1 MKNRPYHIATM
12 VTILFISVNL
22 CAANTNEERL
32 SLLRPLIDID
42 FTFNTGVTADSIIL
56 WEKLLTTELEQKKQ
70 YELLFQLK
78 MMAVQALIAQGN
90 SSLAINNANLMY
102 QKAKGLNYPL
112 GMAFA
117 LRAIGNSYLN
127 SASTE
132 AAIES
137 YKESMEIMQTL
148 PNAGVHLKTTLYKL
162 IFIKLRHSHTEGIES
177 DIKRLESICDKDPKL
192 PTDFFLPSCKAYYYT
207 KIEKLPLALKYLQQ
221 LEALSPQ
228 YPYPYYSSLVKY
240 IYSIYHI
247 KTKEYALALKEFDEV
262 LQNTILAGSYRY
274 TQIQQERVEILTFM
288 EKNQDAC
295 DAYELINSC
304 RDSLDAQS
312 YSRQINELHALYQID
327 QSEFDNLS
335 RQKKM
340 VSWSISII
348 LCILSLIICFI
359 FRIKRDNKRLLQSQ
373 QEQEKIRSQAE
384 NSIRTKSLFLSNM
397 SHEIR
402 TPLNALSG
410 FSSILTGESIDD
422 ETRKQCNDIIQQNS
436 DLLLKLINDVI
447 DLSSLEIEKMAFKF
461 KECDAVELCK
471 NVIDMMEKIKQTN
484 ADVRF
489 STSLLSLELLTDNA
503 RLQQVLI
510 NLLINATKF
519 TPQGSITLTLEKQTE
534 DMALFSV
541 TDTGCGIPIENQK
554 KIFNRFEKLNENAQ
568 GTGLGLSICQL
579 IIKQLGGTVWIDE
592 NYSGGTRFMFT
603 HPIRHDGQR
612 EEESI

>member
-1 MKNRPYHIATM
+1 MKSYLYHIATIA
-12 VTILFISVNL
+12 TILFISVNL
-22 CAANTNEERL
+22 CAANTNKERL
-32 SLLRPLIDID
+32 SLLRPLINID
-42 FTFNTGVTADSIIL
+42 LTFNTGVTADSIIL
-56 WEKLLTTELEQKKQ
+56 WEKLLTSELQQKKQ

-90 SSLAINNANLMY
+90 GSLAINNANLMY
-102 QKAKGLNYPL
+102 QKAKELNYPL

-137 YKESMEIMQTL
+137 YKESMKIMQTL
-148 PNAGVHLKTTLYKL
+148 PNADTHIKNTLYKL

-177 DIKRLESICDKDPKL
+177 DIKRLESLCDKEPL
-192 PTDFFLPSCKAYYYT
+192 TDFFLPSCKAYYYI
-207 KIEKLPLALKYLQQ
+207 KIDDLPLALKYLQQ
-221 LEALSPQ
+221 LEALSSQ
-228 YPYPYYSSLVKY
+228 YPYPYYTSLVKY

-247 KTKEYALALKEFDEV
+247 KKKEYALALKEFDEV
-262 LQNTILAGSYRY
+262 LQSTILTGSYRY
-274 TQIQQERVEILTFM
+274 AQIQQERAEILTFM
-288 EKNQDAC
+288 EKTQDAC

-335 RQKKM
+335 RQRKIF
-340 VSWSISII
+340 SWSIPII
-348 LCILSLIICFI
+348 LFILSLIVFFI
-359 FRIKRDNKRLLQSQ
+359 FRTKRDNKRLLQSQ

-519 TPQGSITLTLEKQTE
+519 TPQGSITLTLEKQAE

-579 IIKQLGGTVWIDE
+579 IIKQLGGTVWIDP

-612 EEESI
+612 EEGAI